1 MESNREKVSY
11 CIGLETG
18 KNIRSQFKDID
29 LELLKK
35 GFGDAVSERTP
46 ALAHEEITHILQ
58 ALQQQIQ
65 QQQREFVLKIAEKN
79 SKEGEAFLEENKK
92 KEGVVSLPSGL
103 QYKIVSSGSGVS
115 PTLYDTVSIHYRGEF
130 IDGTVFDSSHERGSP
145 TQFPVNRV
153 IPGWSEALKLMKIGD
168 KWKLFIPSYL
178 GYGEAGFGP
187 QIEPNMAL
195 IFEVELL
202 EILK

>member
-18 KNIRSQFKDID
+18 RNVCNQFKDID

-35 GFGDAVSERTP
+35 GFGDAVSQRTP
-46 ALAHEEITHILQ
+46 ALTHEEINHILQ

-65 QQQREFVLKIAEKN
+65 QQQKEFILQVAEKN
-79 SKEGEAFLEENKK
+79 RKEGEVFLQENKE

-103 QYKIVSSGSGVS
+103 QYKVLSSGTGTS
-115 PTLYDTVSIHYRGEF
+115 PTLYDTVNVHYRGEF
-130 IDGTVFDSSHERGSP
+130 IDGTVFDSSYERGSP

-153 IPGWSEALKLMKIGD
+153 ISGWSEALKLMKVGD
-168 KWKLFIPSYL
+168 KWQLFIPSYL
-178 GYGEAGFGP
+178 AYGETGFGP
-187 QIEPNMAL
+187 HIEPNMVL
-195 IFEVELL
+195 IFEMELL
-202 EILK
+202 EIVK